1 MGIVYFLRA
10 ENKDLFKVG
19 ITRNDVDKRIGSIQ
33 TTCPYELHLYGSVES
48 PAYQAIEREIHQEWK
63 DRRRRGEWFTVGA
76 DDVNEMIRRYGG
88 GQSPPLVML
97 DTDRAEYAY
106 DPESGTLY
114 IRVADVAKR
123 NKLYAIGLLSLNS
136 TVYIGGLPYADF
148 SVLMEEWGADD
159 EDRAWREKIVS
170 IAQSHIAVNW
180 SLA

>member
-1 MGIVYFLRA
+1 
-10 ENKDLFKVG
+10 
-19 ITRNDVDKRIGSIQ
+19 
-33 TTCPYELHLYGSVES
+33 
-48 PAYQAIEREIHQEWK
+48 
-63 DRRRRGEWFTVGA
+63 
-76 DDVNEMIRRYGG
+76 MIRRYGG